1 MFINKDPI
9 SGVKTLEDCPVI
21 IMMVPL
27 VGNAM
32 PIVTTDVEVG
42 IQQRRIISI
51 TIPLW
56 ILRLL
61 MIKHLRIPIS
71 ILGKEDMRKTDGSF
85 PLFVSE
91 WSHINVWPATSNVH
105 RYAETI
111 KEILFSTDS
120 SGLVIYINLIPFQLR
135 R

>member
-9 SGVKTLEDCPVI
+9 SGVKTLKDCPVI
-21 IMMVPL
+21 IMIVPL
-27 VGNAM
+27 VGNVM
-32 PIVTTDVEVG
+32 PIVAMDGKVG

-51 TIPLW
+51 TIPLQ

-71 ILGKEDMRKTDGSF
+71 ILGKEEMRKTDGSF

-91 WSHINVWPATSNVH
+91 WSHINLWQAMANVH
-105 RYAETI
+105 MYAETI